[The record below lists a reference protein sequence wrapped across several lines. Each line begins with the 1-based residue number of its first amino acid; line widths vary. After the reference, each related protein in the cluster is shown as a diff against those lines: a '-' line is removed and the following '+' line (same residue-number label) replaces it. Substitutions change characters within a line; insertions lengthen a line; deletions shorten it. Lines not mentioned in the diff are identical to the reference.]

1 MNEQVRNILEQSTTK
16 TSKIEQLL
24 RLGLMRREIADLV
37 TRGNYGFVYNVE
49 KKMLEREGGVLLNRA
64 ATTLMD
70 YTFTHKF
77 GIEIEAYNCNM
88 ERLARELR
96 EAGIHVA
103 VEGYNH
109 TTRDHWKL
117 VTDSSLQGN
126 NTFELVSP
134 ILVGENGLKELETV
148 CWVLDICN
156 AKVNDSC
163 GFHVHMD
170 AASFNLDTWKN
181 LTLTYKHL
189 EHLIDAF
196 MPRTRRNNTYC
207 KTLSG
212 VSDERIKSVRTI
224 DGLREVFNNDRY
236 HKVNFEAYSRHRTVE
251 FRQHSGT
258 TNFTKMENWIR
269 FLNGLITFAKRSSL
283 PSRMTLEGLPFLDF
297 SVNEETQMA
306 VFSVTDTGC
315 GIPKEKQGLV
325 FERFEK
331 LNEYAQ
337 GTGLGLSI
345 CKLIVHKWKGSI
357 WIDPDYTGGARFV
370 FSHPLNL
377 NIEKE

>member
-16 TSKIEQLL
+16 TNKIEQLL
-24 RLGLMRREIADLV
+24 RLGLTRREIADLV

-49 KKMLEREGGVLLNRA
+49 KKMLEREGGTLRNRA
-64 ATTLMD
+64 ASVLMD

-96 EAGIHVA
+96 EVGIRVA

-109 TTRDHWKL
+109 TTREHWKL

-163 GFHVHMD
+163 GFHVHLD
-170 AASFNLDTWKN
+170 AAGFDLDTWKN
-181 LTLTYKHL
+181 LALTYKHL

-196 MPRTRRNNTYC
+196 MPGSRRSNTYC
-207 KTLSG
+207 KSLSG
-212 VSDERIKSVRTI
+212 VSDERIKSVGTV
-224 DGLREVFNNDRY
+224 DDLREVFNNDRY

-269 FLNGLITFAKRSSL
+269 FLNGLIIFAKSSSL
-283 PSRMTLEGLPFLDF
+283 PSQMTLEGLPFLNGKQKLF
-297 SVNEETQMA
+297 FKLRTKKLA
-306 VFSVTDTGC
+306 V
-315 GIPKEKQGLV
+315 
-325 FERFEK
+325 
-331 LNEYAQ
+331 
-337 GTGLGLSI
+337 
-345 CKLIVHKWKGSI
+345 
-357 WIDPDYTGGARFV
+357 
-370 FSHPLNL
+370 
-377 NIEKE
+377 

>member
-1 MNEQVRNILEQSTTK
+1 
-16 TSKIEQLL
+16 
-24 RLGLMRREIADLV
+24 
-37 TRGNYGFVYNVE
+37 
-49 KKMLEREGGVLLNRA
+49 
-64 ATTLMD
+64 MD

-109 TTRDHWKL
+109 TTKDHWKL

-170 AASFNLDTWKN
+170 AAGFNLDTWKN

-212 VSDERIKSVRTI
+212 VSDERINR
-224 DGLREVFNNDRY
+224 
-236 HKVNFEAYSRHRTVE
+236 
-251 FRQHSGT
+251 
-258 TNFTKMENWIR
+258 
-269 FLNGLITFAKRSSL
+269 
-283 PSRMTLEGLPFLDF
+283 
-297 SVNEETQMA
+297 
-306 VFSVTDTGC
+306 
-315 GIPKEKQGLV
+315 
-325 FERFEK
+325 
-331 LNEYAQ
+331 
-337 GTGLGLSI
+337 
-345 CKLIVHKWKGSI
+345 
-357 WIDPDYTGGARFV
+357 
-370 FSHPLNL
+370 
-377 NIEKE
+377 

>member
-24 RLGLMRREIADLV
+24 RLGLTRREIADLV

-156 AKVNDSC
+156 AKVNDRN
-163 GFHVHMD
+163 D
-170 AASFNLDTWKN
+170 ATRISEIGMSSYFENSLILCSSSNLQISSVSSFSAIIYPSNPCIT
-181 LTLTYKHL
+181 
-189 EHLIDAF
+189 
-196 MPRTRRNNTYC
+196 TR
-207 KTLSG
+207 
-212 VSDERIKSVRTI
+212 
-224 DGLREVFNNDRY
+224 F
-236 HKVNFEAYSRHRTVE
+236 
-251 FRQHSGT
+251 
-258 TNFTKMENWIR
+258 
-269 FLNGLITFAKRSSL
+269 SSL
-283 PSRMTLEGLPFLDF
+283 
-297 SVNEETQMA
+297 V
-306 VFSVTDTGC
+306 
-315 GIPKEKQGLV
+315 
-325 FERFEK
+325 
-331 LNEYAQ
+331 
-337 GTGLGLSI
+337 
-345 CKLIVHKWKGSI
+345 
-357 WIDPDYTGGARFV
+357 
-370 FSHPLNL
+370 
-377 NIEKE
+377 

>member
-24 RLGLMRREIADLV
+24 RLGLTRREIADLV

-126 NTFELVSP
+126 NTFELV
-134 ILVGENGLKELETV
+134 I
-148 CWVLDICN
+148 
-156 AKVNDSC
+156 
-163 GFHVHMD
+163 
-170 AASFNLDTWKN
+170 
-181 LTLTYKHL
+181 
-189 EHLIDAF
+189 
-196 MPRTRRNNTYC
+196 
-207 KTLSG
+207 
-212 VSDERIKSVRTI
+212 
-224 DGLREVFNNDRY
+224 NNDRY
-236 HKVNFEAYSRHRTVE
+236 HKVNVEAYSRHRTVE
-251 FRQHSGT
+251 FRQHSCT

-283 PSRMTLEGLPFLDF
+283 PSRMTLEGLPFLDGKQKLF
-297 SVNEETQMA
+297 FKLRTKKLA
-306 VFSVTDTGC
+306 V
-315 GIPKEKQGLV
+315 
-325 FERFEK
+325 
-331 LNEYAQ
+331 
-337 GTGLGLSI
+337 
-345 CKLIVHKWKGSI
+345 
-357 WIDPDYTGGARFV
+357 
-370 FSHPLNL
+370 
-377 NIEKE
+377 